1 MGSGVFRVLGF
12 GFLRR
17 PTSSIHA
24 VVPPPPAGL
33 LVEQFRH
40 AVLDFLHAEELITA
54 DFKQRL
60 LNWAHS
66 GFSLHHGVKVKAKD
80 AAGQRQPARYMIR
93 APFSLEKTEYKAH
106 SGMIVYRS
114 KLHQSLKRN
123 YQIMPGAQ
131 WLELLLQHIPDQGEH
146 LVRYYGWYSNR
157 RRGIRKQLAERE
169 QTDMIEATVDPD
181 FSRAA
186 RAAWARLIQKVSARA
201 SSVTAPGVTLPPTS
215 LWSCFALPRP
225 SLDSYEVDP
234 MLCPLNSQIPLTYAP
249 LPDVA

>member
-1 MGSGVFRVLGF
+1 MQVMQEQLPAHVLAADGVFMGSGVFRVLGF

-80 AAGQRQPARYMIR
+80 AAGQRQLARYMIR

-114 KLHQSLKRN
+114 KLHQSLQRN

-131 WLELLLQHIPDQGEH
+131 WLELLLQHVPDQGEH
-146 LVRYYGWYSNR
+146 LVLYYGLCGAPHNPELHI
-157 RRGIRKQLAERE
+157 IRLVLEPPPWHTQAISGTG
-169 QTDMIEATVDPD
+169 TD
-181 FSRAA
+181 RH
-186 RAAWARLIQKVSARA
+186 
-201 SSVTAPGVTLPPTS
+201 
-215 LWSCFALPRP
+215 
-225 SLDSYEVDP
+225 Y
-234 MLCPLNSQIPLTYAP
+234 
-249 LPDVA
+249 